1 MTHICRWTVLLA
13 ALLAGCD
20 REGPAHSGERG
31 SGPRQEEASY
41 AEVERIAHAY
51 HGLVL
56 DAELKE
62 IPMSL
67 PLIASMQKSLFARL
81 LADAGPELAEEVQL
95 LRADAEQ
102 SGFGAEEMALAQN
115 AILGTLLERS
125 DEKLRARY
133 DWRYRLMREQTWRLI
148 AIRLHPGILEW
159 IRKRGLDAFGIPG
172 TGNGARYIADCE
184 RAQVPTPPAFPGE
197 EWGDSL
203 DLRPEFNFIG
213 RGVVKV
219 FAVQNEDG
227 VCYALPRTEGML
239 LGIICQSARTG
250 RACFYDNSR
259 PGSEERIDWT
269 RETMTAWDLQSGYDL
284 DEACTDCHRGTN
296 AFLIHPGSALE
307 VPGINTN
314 ADVRYTPIG
323 GPGFENPGPLALP
336 ALESEEQRSCEGCH
350 EIPRTTP
357 SYCLILQRAARTT
370 MPPREPPA
378 GWLPPDTHAYYAHVE
393 FLARHCS
400 GG

>member
-1 MTHICRWTVLLA
+1 KQICRWTVLLA

-20 REGPAHSGERG
+20 RDGPAGSGGNGGER
-31 SGPRQEEASY
+31 RQDEAPY
-41 AEVERIAHAY
+41 GDVERIAHAY
-51 HGLVL
+51 HGLLL
-56 DAELKE
+56 DADLKE
-62 IPMSL
+62 IPMDL

-81 LADAGPELAEEVQL
+81 LAEADPGLAEEVRL
-95 LRADAEQ
+95 LREDAEQ
-102 SGFGAEEMALAQN
+102 SGFGAEETALANN
-115 AILGTLLERS
+115 AILGTLLDRS

-133 DWRYRLMREQTWRLI
+133 DWRYRVVREQTWRLAVDI
-148 AIRLHPGILEW
+148 HPGLLEW
-159 IRKRGLDAFGIPG
+159 IRKRGLEEFGIPG
-172 TGNGARYIADCE
+172 LGNGARYIADCE
-184 RAQVPTPPAFPGE
+184 RESVPTPPAFPGE

-213 RGVVKV
+213 RGEVKV
-219 FAVQNEDG
+219 FAIQNEDG
-227 VCYALPRTEGML
+227 VCYALPRTEGLL

-250 RACFYDNSR
+250 KACFYDNSR
-259 PGSEERIDWT
+259 PGSEERIDWR

-296 AFLIHPGSALE
+296 AFIIHPGSALQI
-307 VPGINTN
+307 PGISTS

-323 GPGFENPGPLALP
+323 RREFVNPGPLALP
-336 ALESEEQRSCEGCH
+336 ALKDEKQGSCDGCH

-357 SYCLILQRAARTT
+357 EYCLILQRAVQTT
-370 MPPREPPA
+370 MPPGGPPA
-378 GWLPPDTHAYYAHVE
+378 GWIPPDTHPYYAHVE